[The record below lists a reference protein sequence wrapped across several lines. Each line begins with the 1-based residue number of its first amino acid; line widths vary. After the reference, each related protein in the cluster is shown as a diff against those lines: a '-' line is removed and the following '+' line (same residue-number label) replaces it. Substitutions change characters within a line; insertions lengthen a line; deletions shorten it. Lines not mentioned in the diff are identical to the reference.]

1 MITYAPYIFNKL
13 LNVNMICN
21 QRNVNEN
28 KTTLFAHQVTKNFKH
43 ENTENWQSRWDM
55 TIYTLMLNYQL
66 VRLF

>member
-1 MITYAPYIFNKL
+1 
-13 LNVNMICN
+13 MICN

-55 TIYTLMLNYQL
+55 TIYTLTLNYQL